1 MLCELFAFGCLC
13 QRGSLLY
20 RYLIQAGTQIGGG
33 MILNPQR
40 PAVVAYIQGLFDQAT
55 ILILFL
61 SAAISRL
68 QVERVSALEIDFFLS
83 ARQLK
88 STNT

>member
-1 MLCELFAFGCLC
+1 
-13 QRGSLLY
+13 
-20 RYLIQAGTQIGGG
+20 

-68 QVERVSALEIDFFLS
+68 QVERVSALAIDFS
-83 ARQLK
+83 AKGCTSLLK
-88 STNT
+88 SVGRT